1 VLQKKKF
8 LIGGII
14 IFLAIG
20 YLAYTGFQ
28 SSATYYYTINE
39 LLAQKNT
46 LQSSNVRVTGQ
57 VAGDSIQTETAT
69 LTMKFTIVNGPASL
83 PVIYK
88 GAVPDTFKAGIDVVV
103 EGRLESDGVFRASNI
118 LTFCPSKYEPAESS

>member
-1 VLQKKKF
+1 VLKQKKF
-8 LIGGII
+8 LIGGVI

-39 LLAQKNT
+39 LQSQKNT
-46 LQSSNVRVTGQ
+46 VQSNNVRVTGQ
-57 VAGDSIQTETAT
+57 VASESIQTETAT
-69 LTMKFTIVNGPASL
+69 LTMKFTIVDGPASL

-103 EGRLESDGVFRASNI
+103 EGRLENDGIFRASNI
-118 LTFCPSKYEPAESS
+118 LTKCPSKYEPAKSS

>member
-1 VLQKKKF
+1 VLKHKKF

-14 IFLAIG
+14 IFAAIG

-39 LLAQKNT
+39 LLAQKGSI
-46 LQSSNVRVTGQ
+46 QGSNVRVTGQ
-57 VAGDSIQTETAT
+57 VAGDSVQTEPAT
-69 LTMKFTIVNGPASL
+69 LTMKFTIIDGPACL
-83 PVIYK
+83 PVVYK

-103 EGRLESDGVFRASNI
+103 EGRLENDGVFRASVI
-118 LTFCPSKYEPAESS
+118 LTKCPSKYEPVKSS

>member
-1 VLQKKKF
+1 MKQKKF

-46 LQSSNVRVTGQ
+46 IQSSNVRVTGQ
-57 VAGDSIQTETAT
+57 VASDSVETETAT
-69 LTMKFTIVNGPASL
+69 LTMKFTITDGPSSL
-83 PVIYK
+83 PVVYK

-103 EGRLESDGVFRASNI
+103 EGRLEKDGVFRASTI
-118 LTFCPSKYEPAESS
+118 LTKCPSKYEPAGSS

>member
-1 VLQKKKF
+1 MLKQKKF

-46 LQSSNVRVTGQ
+46 IQGSNVRVTGQ
-57 VAGDSIQTETAT
+57 VAKNSVQTETAT
-69 LTMKFTIVNGPASL
+69 LTMRFTIVDGPASL

-88 GAVPDTFKAGIDVVV
+88 GAAPDTFKTGIDVVI
-103 EGRLESDGVFRASNI
+103 EGRLENDGVFRASTI
-118 LTFCPSKYEPAESS
+118 LTKCPSKYEPAGSS